1 MFSALTRRG
10 TASGRP
16 GGLVGPR
23 RPTSVGRAPRP
34 LRHQGGRLEGVA
46 RFAPIAAKPRTPAP
60 GARRMKTASLE
71 ASVALSTPV
80 EETPAACVHGLGEQE
95 EMLQPPLRE
104 RGAGLVALRIH
115 DAFQCLVVVERH
127 ALQPSHERVGV
138 NGAGKTTSIAKLAN
152 HLKQRGNS
160 VLLGAGDTF
169 RAAAVE
175 QLTLWSE
182 RLGIEI
188 VKQDTGADPAA
199 VAFDATAAAIARKVD
214 YLILDTAG
222 RLHTQKNLM
231 TELEKIVRVVKK
243 QLPDAP
249 HETLLV
255 LDGTTGQNAIRQAS
269 EFQKSAPV
277 TGLILAKM
285 DGTAKGGALFGIRE
299 VLPVPVKFLG
309 VGEGID
315 DLEKFVVQD
324 YVDAILRFDTE
335 AGE

>member
-1 MFSALTRRG
+1 MVFGKLLGALQKTRTVLVSGLSRLF
-10 TASGRP
+10 SGRQ
-16 GGLVGPR
+16 LDEQFLEELEEVLYNSDLGPLGTRIVDELKDSYR
-23 RPTSVGRAPRP
+23 RREV
-34 LRHQGGRLEGVA
+34 
-46 RFAPIAAKPRTPAP
+46 
-60 GARRMKTASLE
+60 KT
-71 ASVALSTPV
+71 V
-80 EETPAACVHGLGEQE
+80 EEVPEFLRVR
-95 EMLQPPLRE
+95 LRE
-104 RGAGLVALRIH
+104 MMDGCEGELARTAHGPTVILV
-115 DAFQCLVVVERH
+115 
-127 ALQPSHERVGV
+127 VGV

-152 HLKQRGNS
+152 HLKQQGNT

-182 RLGIEI
+182 RLDIEI
-188 VKQDTGADPAA
+188 VKQGTGADPAA
-199 VAFDATAAAIARKVD
+199 VAFDATAAAVAREVD

-269 EFQKSAPV
+269 EFAKAAPV
-277 TGLILAKM
+277 SGLILAKM
-285 DGTAKGGALFGIRE
+285 DGTAKGGALFGIRD
-299 VLPVPVKFLG
+299 VLPVPVQFLG

-315 DLEKFVVQD
+315 DLEKFIARD
-324 YVDAILRFDTE
+324 YVDAILNFDE
-335 AGE
+335 PNGA

>member
-1 MFSALTRRG
+1 MVFGKLFKALKKTRDVLTSGLSRLFKGRQLDEAFLEELEEVLYNSDLGPLG
-10 TASGRP
+10 TDIVNDLKESYRKKEVSKTEEVPEFLRVKLLERMSDCEGQLA
-16 GGLVGPR
+16 
-23 RPTSVGRAPRP
+23 RAP
-34 LRHQGGRLEGVA
+34 A
-46 RFAPIAAKPRTPAP
+46 APTVI
-60 GARRMKTASLE
+60 
-71 ASVALSTPV
+71 
-80 EETPAACVHGLGEQE
+80 
-95 EMLQPPLRE
+95 
-104 RGAGLVALRIH
+104 LV
-115 DAFQCLVVVERH
+115 
-127 ALQPSHERVGV
+127 VGV

-152 HLKQRGNS
+152 HLVQQGHS

-175 QLTLWSE
+175 QLTLWAD
-182 RLGIEI
+182 RLGIDI
-188 VKQDTGADPAA
+188 VKQATGADPAA
-199 VAFDATAAAIARKVD
+199 VAFDATAAAAARKVD

-269 EFQKSAPV
+269 EFAKSAPIS
-277 TGLILAKM
+277 GLILAKM
-285 DGTAKGGALFGIRE
+285 DGTAKGGALFGIRS

-315 DLEKFVVQD
+315 DLQRFVAKD
-324 YVDAILRFDTE
+324 YVDAILRFDDEE
-335 AGE
+335 AKA